1 MSRAHGERK
10 IEMIA
15 LTLNPI
21 DIKAVLDYVT
31 TEESG
36 GIDIFIGTSRN
47 HSNGKPV
54 SLLEYEAYEP
64 MALNMMEHLVVDAE
78 RRWALNRVALVHRL
92 GSVPVAEASVVVAV
106 SAAHRNEAFEACRFL
121 IDALKKEVPIWKREY
136 FSDGSVEWSGATE
149 RKEHAKANHGT

>member
-1 MSRAHGERK
+1 MSRQMGEEN
-10 IEMIA
+10 EMIA

-36 GIDIFIGTSRN
+36 GIDIFVGTTRN

-54 SLLEYEAYEP
+54 SLLEYEAYDP
-64 MALNMMEHLVVDAE
+64 MAINMMEQIVVEAK
-78 RRWALNRVALVHRL
+78 RQWSLNRVALVHRL
-92 GSVPVAEASVVVAV
+92 GRVPVAEASVLVAV

-121 IDALKKEVPIWKREY
+121 IDKLKQDVPIWKREY
-136 FSDGSVEWSGATE
+136 FADGSVEWSGQPHEQTTS
-149 RKEHAKANHGT
+149 R